1 MKYVGWAAWPP
12 TWIDNGSDTGFDYPR
27 ANNHR
32 VGEGSAHPTKRV
44 YNMQDFQQYG
54 AWRAAAT
61 QQLDSYGAAL
71 REAGLIDGAGE
82 QQLERALARLRDDR
96 LSVAFVA
103 EFSRGKTEL
112 INALFF
118 ADYGQRILPSSAGR
132 TTMCPTELLYDPAL
146 PPCIRLLP
154 IETRRQHLST
164 SDYKEES
171 GGNSASWTVLPLDL
185 DAPERMSEAFRQVS
199 QTRRVPCAEAQ
210 EYGLWDPD
218 DPDLASS
225 LGADGSVEIP
235 QWRHAIINLPHPLLK
250 QGLVILDTPG
260 LNAIGTEPEL
270 TLKLIPNAHAVLF
283 VLAADTGV
291 TRSDIDVWRTH
302 IGSGPGRLAVLNKI
316 DAMWDELRSPEE
328 NEAEIARQQQGAA
341 QLLGLE
347 ARRVYPVSAQ
357 KALVGKING
366 DMALFEKSRL
376 GALEAALFHDLIPA
390 RRDIIASQLRGDL
403 AQLAAGEQALGAA
416 RMRDL
421 VEQLLELKSLRGKN
435 QGVIAHMMRR
445 VELEK
450 KEFDASLFK
459 LQGTRAVFA
468 RLSTEL
474 YSTLGMDAV
483 KEQTEAVRAAMQA
496 ARFATGMRAPVRSYF
511 EAMRANLDASSGKIA
526 EIGAMMDSMVRKFS
540 AEHGLSLPAPLSL
553 SLDRY
558 QREMMEIEELF
569 LKQFGTATLLMTSRA
584 ALLDRFFDSIAS
596 RVRHVFRA
604 ANLEAEAW
612 LKVLMAPLETAIR
625 QHRDQLRHRQ
635 ASIQRIHDATDSLE
649 QKIAAFEGTQQ
660 ALDGS
665 RRQLAALA
673 DRVTASLE
681 AQPGTSTA

>member
-1 MKYVGWAAWPP
+1 
-12 TWIDNGSDTGFDYPR
+12 
-27 ANNHR
+27 
-32 VGEGSAHPTKRV
+32 
-44 YNMQDFQQYG
+44 MQDFQEYG
-54 AWRAAAT
+54 AWRTAVA
-61 QQLDSYGAAL
+61 QQLQAYGAAL
-71 REAGLIDGAGE
+71 REAALIDGGGE

-112 INALFF
+112 INAIFF

-154 IETRRQHLST
+154 IETRRSRLST
-164 SDYKEES
+164 SDYRDD
-171 GGNSASWTVLPLDL
+171 SASWTVLPLEL
-185 DAPERMSEAFRQVS
+185 DAPERMSDAFRQVS
-199 QTRRVPCAEAQ
+199 QTRRVPSLEAQ
-210 EYGLWDPD
+210 EYGLWDPE

-225 LGADGSVEIP
+225 LEADGTVEIP
-235 QWRHAIINLPHPLLK
+235 QWRHAMINLPHPLLK

-302 IGSGPGRLAVLNKI
+302 IGTGPGRLAVLNKI
-316 DAMWDELRSPEE
+316 DAMWDELRSPQE
-328 NEAEIARQQQGAA
+328 NEAEIARQQHDAA

-347 ARRVYPVSAQ
+347 AARVYPVSAQ

-366 DMALFEKSRL
+366 DMALFERSRL
-376 GALEAALFHDLIPA
+376 GQLEAALFHDLVPA
-390 RRDIIASQLRGDL
+390 RRAIIARQLRADL
-403 AQLAAGEQALGAA
+403 EQLVAGQQALGAA

-421 VEQLLELKSLRGKN
+421 VEQLQELKSLRGKN
-435 QGVIAHMMRR
+435 RGVIAHMVRR

-483 KEQTEAVRAAMQA
+483 QQHTEAVRAAMQA

-511 EAMRANLDASSGKIA
+511 GAMRGNLEASAGKVN

-540 AEHGLSLPAPLSL
+540 AEHGLSLGSPMALSL
-553 SLDRY
+553 ERY
-558 QREMMEIEELF
+558 QREIDEVEELF

-584 ALLDRFFDSIAS
+584 TLLERFFDSIAS

-604 ANLEAEAW
+604 ANLEAETW

-625 QHRDQLRHRQ
+625 QHRDGLRHRQ

-649 QKIAAFEGTQQ
+649 QKIAAFESTRQ
-660 ALDGS
+660 ALDGT
-665 RRQLAALA
+665 RTILA
-673 DRVTASLE
+673 DMAQQLSAVLE
-681 AQPGTSTA
+681 KQAA